1 MYTITTAS
9 KVFFSLHKVKK
20 TLNANYIRFFLL
32 NFLKNLCVKIC
43 VKKRGTHEMR
53 KFKSVNELV
62 NSLKPDYPVYCI
74 RTEQIKKSVTFFKE
88 NFPGKILY
96 AVKTNPHEKIIKQI
110 ISNGVKDFDVASLS
124 EIKLIKK
131 ISSEVNLHFM
141 HTIKS
146 KQSISSAYFDYGV
159 KSFSLDNKD
168 ELRKILE
175 ATNQAKDLK
184 LFVRIAISNEHA
196 EIDLSR
202 KFGALPSEALGL
214 VRLCKE
220 HSRKLGISFHVGSQ
234 CMEKISYSKGIREVG
249 NIIKK
254 TKIIPDIINIGGGFP
269 AIYPDLKPEPLIKY
283 MEEIKKGIDNL
294 KLNKLPE
301 IICEPGRAIVA
312 ESGSSIV
319 KVILRKKQNLYIN
332 DGTYGSLFDAGVPN
346 FIFPSKMITDG
357 RIQSKKMTS
366 FSFFGPT
373 CDSLDYMKGPFLLP
387 NNIKEGDYIELGQ
400 LGAYG
405 LTFRTNFNGFYSNE
419 IYEVNDKPIMS
430 LFEESNEKVDS
441 LVA

>member
-1 MYTITTAS
+1 
-9 KVFFSLHKVKK
+9 
-20 TLNANYIRFFLL
+20 
-32 NFLKNLCVKIC
+32 
-43 VKKRGTHEMR
+43 MR
-53 KFKSVNELV
+53 KFKNVNELV
-62 NSLKPDYPVYCI
+62 NDLKPDYPVYCI
-74 RTEQIKKSVTFFKE
+74 RPESIKKSTKFFKD
-88 NFPGKILY
+88 NFPGKVLY

-110 ISNGVKDFDVASLS
+110 ISNGIEDFDVASLN

-131 ISSEVNLHFM
+131 IKQDANLYFM

-146 KQSISSAYFDYGV
+146 KESISSAYFDYGV
-159 KSFSLDNKD
+159 KNFALDNRD

-175 ATNQAKDLK
+175 ATNQAKDLN
-184 LFVRIAISNEHA
+184 LYVRIAISNEHA

-220 HSRKLGISFHVGSQ
+220 HSKKLGISFHVGSQ
-234 CMEKISYSKGIREVG
+234 CMHKISYSKGIREIG

-254 TKIIPDIINIGGGFP
+254 TKILPDVINVGGGFP
-269 AIYPDLKPEPLIKY
+269 SIYPDLNPEPLKNY
-283 MEEIKKGIDNL
+283 LDEIKVSLKNL
-294 KLNKLPE
+294 KLPKLPE

-312 ESGSSIV
+312 ESGSTIV
-319 KVILRKKQNLYIN
+319 KVILRKKENLYIN

-346 FIFPSKMITDG
+346 FVLPTKMITNG
-357 RIQSKKMTS
+357 RIHSKKLTS
-366 FSFFGPT
+366 FRFFGPT

-405 LTFRTNFNGFYSNE
+405 LTFRTKFNGFYSNE
-419 IYEVNDKPIMS
+419 IFELNDKPIMS
-430 LFEESNEKVDS
+430 LYEDSSKVDY

>member
-1 MYTITTAS
+1 
-9 KVFFSLHKVKK
+9 
-20 TLNANYIRFFLL
+20 
-32 NFLKNLCVKIC
+32 
-43 VKKRGTHEMR
+43 MR
-53 KFKSVNELV
+53 KFNTVNELV
-62 NSLKPDYPVYCI
+62 NLLKPDYPVYCI
-74 RTEQIKKSVTFFKE
+74 RTQEIKKSLKFFKE

-96 AVKTNPHEKIIKQI
+96 AVKTNPHEKVIKHIIA
-110 ISNGVKDFDVASLS
+110 NGIKDFDVASLN

-131 ISSEVNLHFM
+131 INSEVNLHFM
-141 HTIKS
+141 HTVKS
-146 KQSISSAYFDYGV
+146 KESISSAYFDYGV
-159 KSFSLDNKD
+159 RSFSLDNKD

-202 KFGALPSEALGL
+202 KFGAHPSEALGL

-220 HSRKLGISFHVGSQ
+220 HSKKLGISFHVGSQ
-234 CMEKISYSKGIREVG
+234 CMHKISFSKGLKEVE
-249 NIIKK
+249 NIIRKS
-254 TKIIPDIINIGGGFP
+254 KIIPDTINIGGGFP
-269 AIYPDLKPEPLIKY
+269 AIYPDLKPEPLINY
-283 MEEIKKGIDNL
+283 MEEIKKGIRNL

-312 ESGSSIV
+312 ESGSTIV
-319 KVILRKKQNLYIN
+319 KVILRKKQNLYLN

-346 FIFPSKMITDG
+346 FVLPTRMITNG
-357 RIQSKKMTS
+357 RVQSKKLTS

-419 IYEVNDKPIMS
+419 IFEVKDKPIMS
-430 LFEESNEKVDS
+430 LYEESNEKVDS